1 MQIEVLPQPPLLD
14 HHHNFVES
22 WSRDLDLHTSLWQSG
37 IFQSHA
43 NSARYIHGQPII
55 GNEINIVYNHLL
67 FFTLRVSFL
76 LFSFFFFFCLSTL
89 NSTCHLCPRHQIS
102 EMLLQRWRSPCNQR
116 FCPKTGEASCP
127 MNGTMKSSSSW
138 IEKISTVVRSH
149 ELTSLKVIICAISRW
164 STHISCHRH
173 ISFFFFV
180 LPFPSP
186 FLLFIQSLSITRTH
200 TSSIFLPSSFS
211 TRFQSSDRYT
221 GYPSSFSWPN
231 FFFYPRSIWL

>member
-1 MQIEVLPQPPLLD
+1 MQIEVSLPFITISQFRRIMITWLRFAYVSLAIWYFSVACKFGSIQLLKTRSTLYTIIY
-14 HHHNFVES
+14 F
-22 WSRDLDLHTSLWQSG
+22 LTLG
-37 IFQSHA
+37 I
-43 NSARYIHGQPII
+43 
-55 GNEINIVYNHLL
+55 
-67 FFTLRVSFL
+67 SFL
-76 LFSFFFFFCLSTL
+76 LFFFFFLSTL

-173 ISFFFFV
+173 IFFFFF
-180 LPFPSP
+180 LPP
-186 FLLFIQSLSITRTH
+186 FLLFISLSITRFHFPPPH
-200 TSSIFLPSSFS
+200 TLSII
-211 TRFQSSDRYT
+211 R
-221 GYPSSFSWPN
+221 
-231 FFFYPRSIWL
+231 

>member
-1 MQIEVLPQPPLLD
+1 MITWLRFAYVSVAIWY
-14 HHHNFVES
+14 FS
-22 WSRDLDLHTSLWQSG
+22 IACKFGS
-37 IFQSHA
+37 
-43 NSARYIHGQPII
+43 IHGQLLKTRSTLYTII
-55 GNEINIVYNHLL
+55 Y
-67 FFTLRVSFL
+67 FTLGI
-76 LFSFFFFFCLSTL
+76 SFFFFLSTL

-173 ISFFFFV
+173 IFSPL
-180 LPFPSP
+180 LPP
-186 FLLFIQSLSITRTH
+186 FLLFISLSRSHVHTR
-200 TSSIFLPSSFS
+200 SISPLP

-221 GYPSSFSWPN
+221 GYIPVVFPDQT
-231 FFFYPRSIWL
+231 FFCARSVWL

>member
-1 MQIEVLPQPPLLD
+1 MAIWY
-14 HHHNFVES
+14 FS
-22 WSRDLDLHTSLWQSG
+22 IACKFGS
-37 IFQSHA
+37 
-43 NSARYIHGQPII
+43 IHGQLLKTRSTLYTII
-55 GNEINIVYNHLL
+55 Y
-67 FFTLRVSFL
+67 FTLGI
-76 LFSFFFFFCLSTL
+76 SFFFFLSTL

-173 ISFFFFV
+173 IFSPSSLRFFCSLV
-180 LPFPSP
+180 SLDHTYTHVPFPPSP
-186 FLLFIQSLSITRTH
+186 HAFNHPIGIQGISR
-200 TSSIFLPSSFS
+200 
-211 TRFQSSDRYT
+211 
-221 GYPSSFSWPN
+221 
-231 FFFYPRSIWL
+231 

>member
-1 MQIEVLPQPPLLD
+1 MITWLRFAYVSVAIWY
-14 HHHNFVES
+14 FS
-22 WSRDLDLHTSLWQSG
+22 IACKFGS
-37 IFQSHA
+37 
-43 NSARYIHGQPII
+43 IHGQLLKTRSTLYTII
-55 GNEINIVYNHLL
+55 Y
-67 FFTLRVSFL
+67 FTLGI
-76 LFSFFFFFCLSTL
+76 SFFFFLSTL

-173 ISFFFFV
+173 IFSPSPLRFFCSLV
-180 LPFPSP
+180 SLDHTYTHVPFPPSP
-186 FLLFIQSLSITRTH
+186 HAFNHPIGIQGISR
-200 TSSIFLPSSFS
+200 
-211 TRFQSSDRYT
+211 
-221 GYPSSFSWPN
+221 
-231 FFFYPRSIWL
+231 

>member
-1 MQIEVLPQPPLLD
+1 MITWLRFAYVSLAIWYFSVACKFGSI
-14 HHHNFVES
+14 HTRS
-22 WSRDLDLHTSLWQSG
+22 AYYWKRDQHCIQS
-37 IFQSHA
+37 FT
-43 NSARYIHGQPII
+43 
-55 GNEINIVYNHLL
+55 
-67 FFTLRVSFL
+67 FFYRVSFL

-173 ISFFFFV
+173 ISFFFF
-180 LPFPSP
+180 LSSPFPLRFFCS
-186 FLLFIQSLSITRTH
+186 FSLSRSHVRTQVPFSSLLPSPH
-200 TSSIFLPSSFS
+200 AFNHPIGIQGIRVVFPDQTSSFIRVLYGYKWDKNCCVNVA
-211 TRFQSSDRYT
+211 DRLKRY
-221 GYPSSFSWPN
+221 
-231 FFFYPRSIWL
+231 

>member
-1 MQIEVLPQPPLLD
+1 MQIRLD
-14 HHHNFVES
+14 T
-22 WSRDLDLHTSLWQSG
+22 WST
-37 IFQSHA
+37 IE
-43 NSARYIHGQPII
+43 
-55 GNEINIVYNHLL
+55 NEINIVYNHLL
-67 FFTLRVSFL
+67 YARNII
-76 LFSFFFFFCLSTL
+76 FFFLSTL

-173 ISFFFFV
+173 IFFPL
-180 LPFPSP
+180 LPP
-186 FLLFIQSLSITRTH
+186 FLLFISLSRSHVHTR
-200 TSSIFLPSSFS
+200 SISPLPI
-211 TRFQSSDRYT
+211 RFQSSDRYT
-221 GYPSSFSWPN
+221 GYIPVVFPDQT
-231 FFFYPRSIWL
+231 FFCARSVWL

>member
-1 MQIEVLPQPPLLD
+1 MQIKVPSITITVSSNHDHVTQICIRLCGNLVFFDRMQIRLD
-14 HHHNFVES
+14 T
-22 WSRDLDLHTSLWQSG
+22 WST
-37 IFQSHA
+37 IE
-43 NSARYIHGQPII
+43 
-55 GNEINIVYNHLL
+55 NEINIVYNHLL
-67 FFTLRVSFL
+67 YARNII
-76 LFSFFFFFCLSTL
+76 FFFLSTL

-173 ISFFFFV
+173 IFFPPPPSVSFV
-180 LPFPSP
+180 H
-186 FLLFIQSLSITRTH
+186 QSLSITRTH
-200 TSSIFLPSSFS
+200 TFHFPPPHTLSIIRQVYRVYPGSFS
-211 TRFQSSDRYT
+211 
-221 GYPSSFSWPN
+221 
-231 FFFYPRSIWL
+231 

>member
-1 MQIEVLPQPPLLD
+1 MITWLRFAYVSLAIWYFSVACKFGSI
-14 HHHNFVES
+14 HTRS
-22 WSRDLDLHTSLWQSG
+22 AYYWKRDQHCIQS
-37 IFQSHA
+37 FT
-43 NSARYIHGQPII
+43 
-55 GNEINIVYNHLL
+55 
-67 FFTLRVSFL
+67 FFYRVSFL

-173 ISFFFFV
+173 ISFFFFCPPLSPSV
-180 LPFPSP
+180 SFVHSVSLDHTYAHKFHFPPF
-186 FLLFIQSLSITRTH
+186 FLLHTLSIIR
-200 TSSIFLPSSFS
+200 
-211 TRFQSSDRYT
+211 
-221 GYPSSFSWPN
+221 
-231 FFFYPRSIWL
+231 

>member
-1 MQIEVLPQPPLLD
+1 MITWLRFAYVSVAIWY
-14 HHHNFVES
+14 FS
-22 WSRDLDLHTSLWQSG
+22 IACKFGST
-37 IFQSHA
+37 
-43 NSARYIHGQPII
+43 HGQLLKTRSTLYTII
-55 GNEINIVYNHLL
+55 Y
-67 FFTLRVSFL
+67 FTLGI
-76 LFSFFFFFCLSTL
+76 SFFFFLSTL

-173 ISFFFFV
+173 IFSPSSLRFFCSLV
-180 LPFPSP
+180 SLDHTYTHVPFPPSP
-186 FLLFIQSLSITRTH
+186 YAFNHPIGIQGISR
-200 TSSIFLPSSFS
+200 
-211 TRFQSSDRYT
+211 
-221 GYPSSFSWPN
+221 
-231 FFFYPRSIWL
+231 

>member
-1 MQIEVLPQPPLLD
+1 MITWLRFAYVSVAIWY
-14 HHHNFVES
+14 FS
-22 WSRDLDLHTSLWQSG
+22 IACKFGS
-37 IFQSHA
+37 
-43 NSARYIHGQPII
+43 IHGQLLKTRSTLYTII
-55 GNEINIVYNHLL
+55 Y
-67 FFTLRVSFL
+67 FTLGI
-76 LFSFFFFFCLSTL
+76 SFFFFLSTL

-173 ISFFFFV
+173 IFFPL
-180 LPFPSP
+180 LPP
-186 FLLFIQSLSITRTH
+186 FLLFISLSRSHVHTR
-200 TSSIFLPSSFS
+200 SISPLP

-221 GYPSSFSWPN
+221 GYIPIVFPDQT
-231 FFFYPRSIWL
+231 FFCARSVWL